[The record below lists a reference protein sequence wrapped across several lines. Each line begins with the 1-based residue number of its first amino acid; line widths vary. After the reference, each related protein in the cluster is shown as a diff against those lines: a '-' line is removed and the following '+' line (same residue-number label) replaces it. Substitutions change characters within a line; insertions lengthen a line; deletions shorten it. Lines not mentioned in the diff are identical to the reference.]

1 MPICAPPSSVRLRSW
16 RAFLAVA
23 LTGGLVLLGL
33 QLAPPHP
40 ANFDFWFGFAGS
52 VLLAAFAGVI
62 GWQRP
67 ESRSARLLCLVLI
80 ATVFATALAPW
91 NFVRGGEALQLAAWS
106 LAALIGPLA
115 PLLFTY
121 YAETFGTQS
130 PLRRRFVLAQYVL
143 AIPSAVVAL
152 APVAARLSH
161 AIAPGAAL
169 EAALTNP
176 ALDLQFLFA
185 FVSGILAIRAS
196 HGDDRQRILWATIA
210 SAPYIFAAALVGWP
224 GVPDEIGNV
233 ALLLW
238 PIGLTYAALRGK
250 LLDVAFAV
258 NRAAVFTVV
267 TAIVLVLFVAFEW
280 FIAEWVKPIG
290 HDADLVL
297 SLGFALVLGVST
309 RLIHYRVDHFIDKI
323 IFRKRNAD
331 LAALRSFAQEAP
343 FITNREVLAARTV
356 AMVRAHADAASAAV
370 VADDGPEENDP
381 AMVALRARR
390 VPVELGALESG
401 LESRIEG
408 ELALPMFA
416 GATFLGALVC
426 GAKIEGGGYAPDEI
440 AALAAI
446 AGGVAEALLILRGGG
461 ERDALL
467 LRIAADQQRILDAL
481 HVPR

>member
-1 MPICAPPSSVRLRSW
+1 
-16 RAFLAVA
+16 
-23 LTGGLVLLGL
+23 
-33 QLAPPHP
+33 
-40 ANFDFWFGFAGS
+40 
-52 VLLAAFAGVI
+52 
-62 GWQRP
+62 
-67 ESRSARLLCLVLI
+67 
-80 ATVFATALAPW
+80 
-91 NFVRGGEALQLAAWS
+91 
-106 LAALIGPLA
+106 
-115 PLLFTY
+115 
-121 YAETFGTQS
+121 
-130 PLRRRFVLAQYVL
+130 
-143 AIPSAVVAL
+143 
-152 APVAARLSH
+152 
-161 AIAPGAAL
+161 
-169 EAALTNP
+169 
-176 ALDLQFLFA
+176 
-185 FVSGILAIRAS
+185 
-196 HGDDRQRILWATIA
+196 
-210 SAPYIFAAALVGWP
+210 
-224 GVPDEIGNV
+224 
-233 ALLLW
+233 LLLW

-481 HVPR
+481 RVPR